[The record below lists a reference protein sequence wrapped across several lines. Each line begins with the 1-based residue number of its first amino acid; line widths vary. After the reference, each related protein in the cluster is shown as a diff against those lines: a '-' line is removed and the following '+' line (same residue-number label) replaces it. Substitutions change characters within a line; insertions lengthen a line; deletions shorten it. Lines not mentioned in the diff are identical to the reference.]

1 MKIKSVGRVLT
12 TDSVVLGRILWA
24 FCFAGGRGRREK
36 TVNTQGKRHSEG
48 PGIVTKGR
56 ATP

>member
-1 MKIKSVGRVLT
+1 MKIKSAGRVLT
-12 TDSVVLGRILWA
+12 TDSVVLGRILLGFL
-24 FCFAGGRGRREK
+24 FCGRKREK
-36 TVNTQGKRHSEG
+36 GEDCEHAWKRHREG